1 MSVPDVSMNA
11 IEGIIFATEAVVYVR
26 SADESPVESI
36 SPTVIAA
43 LDPSGKTPFGAG
55 TDPCAAMPADV
66 EKRAQ
71 RVTAIIS
78 RNDDAFTGHL
88 AQKIVARRGD
98 LVGAPGA
105 DPVLAI
111 EAFEFVTKEIGV
123 RVVAG
128 G

>member
-1 MSVPDVSMNA
+1 MNA

-55 TDPCAAMPADV
+55 TDAGTSMPADV
-66 EKRAQ
+66 EKRPQ
-71 RVTAIIS
+71 RVALVS